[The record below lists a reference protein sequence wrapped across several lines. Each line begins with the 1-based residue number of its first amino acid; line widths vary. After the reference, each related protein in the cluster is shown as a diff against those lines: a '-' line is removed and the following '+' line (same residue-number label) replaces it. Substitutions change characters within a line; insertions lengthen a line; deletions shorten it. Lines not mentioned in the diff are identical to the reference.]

1 MPNPESTVRSK
12 SVEIVT
18 FGCRLNAFESEV
30 IRDATATAGLADA
43 VVINTCGVTAEA
55 ERQARQAIR
64 RARRQRPGTQI
75 VVTGCAAQLK
85 PESFA
90 AMPEVDRVLGNRE
103 KLKPASFT
111 TEAPTVLVNDI
122 MAARE
127 GAAHLIHGFEERVR
141 AFVEIQN
148 GCDHRCTFCIIPFAR
163 GNNRSVAAGTIVDQ
177 VRTLV
182 ARGYREIVLTGV
194 DIASYGADLPG
205 NATLGRLVRQI
216 LKHVPELPRL
226 RLSTLDP
233 ATIDHELLNVFAT
246 EQRLMPHVHLSLQ
259 AGSDLILK
267 RMKRRHDSTQARK
280 LCQRLRI
287 SRPDVVFG
295 ADIIAGFPTEGE
307 AEFNATL
314 THIGDCGITY
324 LHVFPYSERN
334 GTPAARMPQVPVPV
348 RKERAARLRYL
359 GETRLGNYL
368 AAQIGTT
375 TSILVERPDIGRTP
389 HYATMSFRVAA
400 ATVPPCNG
408 EIVTVTVSNATDTAL
423 VGTLAA

>member
-1 MPNPESTVRSK
+1 MPNPESTVRNDSI
-12 SVEIVT
+12 EIVT

-30 IRDATATAGLADA
+30 IRDATAVSGLTDA

-64 RARRQRPGTQI
+64 RARRQRPSAQI

-103 KLKPASFT
+103 KLKPANFVA
-111 TEAPTVLVNDI
+111 EVPTVLVNDI

-148 GCDHRCTFCIIPFAR
+148 GCNHRCTFCIIPFAR
-163 GNNRSVAAGTIVDQ
+163 GNNRSVAAGTIVNQ

-216 LKHVPELPRL
+216 LKLVPELPRI

-233 ATIDHELLNVFAT
+233 AAIDRELLDAFAT
-246 EQRLMPHVHLSLQ
+246 EQRLMPHLHLSLQ

-267 RMKRRHDSTQARK
+267 RMKRRHDSAQAK
-280 LCQRLRI
+280 TLCRQLRI
-287 SRPDVVFG
+287 SRPDIVFG

-307 AEFNATL
+307 AEFKATL
-314 THIGDCGITY
+314 THLRDCEITY
-324 LHVFPYSERN
+324 LHVFPYSERD
-334 GTPAARMPQVPVPV
+334 GTPAARMPQVPIPV
-348 RKERAARLRYL
+348 RKERAARLRHL
-359 GETRLGNYL
+359 GETSLQNYL
-368 AAQIGTT
+368 ARQIGTT
-375 TSILVERPDIGRTP
+375 TSILVERPEIGRTP

-400 ATVPPCNG
+400 STVPPRNG
-408 EIVTVTVSNATDTAL
+408 EIVMATISKATDTAL
-423 VGTLAA
+423 VGALAA